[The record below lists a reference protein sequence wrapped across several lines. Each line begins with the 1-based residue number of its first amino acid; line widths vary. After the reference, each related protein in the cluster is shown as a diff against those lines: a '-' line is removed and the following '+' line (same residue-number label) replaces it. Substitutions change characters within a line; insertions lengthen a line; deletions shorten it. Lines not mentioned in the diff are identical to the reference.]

1 MSLCEEGWVYEC
13 PLCGVKGRLEDYHDP
28 ETGLASSEGEDLEDL
43 DDDPPTMCF
52 SCGGI
57 FGFFQ
62 LIEHPA

>member
-1 MSLCEEGWVYEC
+1 MSLCEEGWKYEC
-13 PLCGVKGRLEDYHDP
+13 PLCGVKGRLEEYHDP
-28 ETGLASSEGEDLEDL
+28 ETGLEAGQEELEDM

-62 LIEHPA
+62 LIEHAA

>member
-1 MSLCEEGWVYEC
+1 MSLCEEGYVYEC
-13 PLCGVKGRLEDYHDP
+13 PLCNEKARLEHFHDP
-28 ETGLASSEGEDLEDL
+28 ETGEAAGQEESDDM

-52 SCGGI
+52 SCGGV